1 MLLLCRQHLY
11 QLQSFFFFHSITR
24 SLFLSRST
32 NATHTDIVY
41 TPPSCNEAYINYTS
55 SRLDQPADRYSVI
68 CRDLCLLL
76 NLRKQALAVSQT
88 LWILVMFAQGIKTD
102 TPQESTLYNL
112 PFVLPCHTR
121 WSVHTTTALDRAV
134 YICPSLS
141 LRAVT
146 NQEGCARVTH
156 EEVDMCAAFSSRCSA
171 MHRMFQRLK
180 FRAFCVR
187 SIHCT

>member
-1 MLLLCRQHLY
+1 MYNVRAQQVAVL
-11 QLQSFFFFHSITR
+11 QLPFFPSCCYFVVSICINCKVFFFHSITR

-121 WSVHTTTALDRAV
+121 
-134 YICPSLS
+134 
-141 LRAVT
+141 
-146 NQEGCARVTH
+146 
-156 EEVDMCAAFSSRCSA
+156 
-171 MHRMFQRLK
+171 
-180 FRAFCVR
+180 
-187 SIHCT
+187 